1 MAQWSLPAP
10 DIPTSNLVLLIVT
23 LREINMSKAGLGK
36 IPICKVHVRALDDG
50 ALRLKEMKT
59 SYWPNWKT
67 SLAATPSLTV
77 SIVWNFINAT
87 AYHLDGNDAFMS
99 YY

>member
-23 LREINMSKAGLGK
+23 LIEINMSKAGLGK
-36 IPICKVHVRALDDG
+36 IPIYKVHVRALQ
-50 ALRLKEMKT
+50 LREMKT

-67 SLAATPSLTV
+67 SLAITPSLTV